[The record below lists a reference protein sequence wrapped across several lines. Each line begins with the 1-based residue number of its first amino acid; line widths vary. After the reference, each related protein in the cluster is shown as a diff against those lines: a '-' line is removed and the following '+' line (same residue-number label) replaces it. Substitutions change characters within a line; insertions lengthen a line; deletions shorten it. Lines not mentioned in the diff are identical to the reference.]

1 MAILIGSKAASRTVM
16 QRPANKTF
24 DMVLAANALSSYDSG
39 SNPDSGA
46 SFFSHAKGGLVSL
59 ISFIQLLCQLL
70 KLSNLSRIEDTLLW
84 IYVIRSL

>member
-24 DMVLAANALSSYDSG
+24 DMVLAVNALSSYDSG

-46 SFFSHAKGGLVSL
+46 PFLLALAFSLLFKRSSDFCSL
-59 ISFIQLLCQLL
+59 ISD
-70 KLSNLSRIEDTLLW
+70 SNH
-84 IYVIRSL
+84 